1 MLLQLLISFLFAEG
15 HTSGFCAL
23 CALQNHVK
31 TALQSAGKI
40 VTPSDIVKNL
50 RCILLSS
57 LDELK
62 IPMTIFYFA
71 ILQSSFYSISM

>member
-1 MLLQLLISFLFAEG
+1 MLLLLLISFLFAEG
-15 HTSGFCAL
+15 RTSGFCAL

-31 TALQSAGKI
+31 TALQSTGKI

-57 LDELK
+57 LVELK
-62 IPMTIFYFA
+62 YLWPFFILE

>member
-1 MLLQLLISFLFAEG
+1 MLLLLLISFLFAEG

-23 CALQNHVK
+23 CALQNNVK
-31 TALQSAGKI
+31 MALQSTGKI

-50 RCILLSS
+50 RCILLSY

>member
-31 TALQSAGKI
+31 MALQSTGKI
-40 VTPSDIVKNL
+40 VTPSNIVKNL

-57 LDELK
+57 LVELK
-62 IPMTIFYFA
+62 YLWPFFILE

>member
-31 TALQSAGKI
+31 MALQSTGKI
-40 VTPSDIVKNL
+40 VTPSNIVKNL